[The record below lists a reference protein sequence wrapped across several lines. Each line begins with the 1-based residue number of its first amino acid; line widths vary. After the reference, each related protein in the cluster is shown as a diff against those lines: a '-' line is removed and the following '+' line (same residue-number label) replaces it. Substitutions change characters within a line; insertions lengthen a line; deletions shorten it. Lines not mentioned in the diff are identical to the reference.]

1 MRRKAASA
9 AQSLLA
15 LLRAM
20 NVDKYAVLPI
30 HLMSTA
36 FKQSATRYSANKSD
50 ACMTAPRSLAFS
62 VSCRQST
69 SEFGPVADELKHNLF
84 IMRNRDATAH
94 ATALLLITTSDND
107 GVQFCGVF
115 CQ

>member
-36 FKQSATRYSANKSD
+36 FKQSATRYSATYAMPIYFDIITQVRIVISVCGNKN
-50 ACMTAPRSLAFS
+50 TAVLPTIT
-62 VSCRQST
+62 C
-69 SEFGPVADELKHNLF
+69 ADDRLF
-84 IMRNRDATAH
+84 K
-94 ATALLLITTSDND
+94 
-107 GVQFCGVF
+107 
-115 CQ
+115 